1 MQGIAAPA
9 GKNGYCKQMN
19 MFFRK
24 NLLTVFCCYRN
35 VTARLYQTMYA
46 YHAHVFCIAGHAKD
60 IGGMLQFRPLNI
72 LSQYVQNTLKCA
84 LKPGY
89 SIAVEYNSNFQMQK
103 SIRNKLAA
111 QCFNLSQLFR
121 FPFILTFILSSAC
134 NCFTTA
140 IEKSCSL
147 LTG

>member
-9 GKNGYCKQMN
+9 GKNEYCKQMN

-35 VTARLYQTMYA
+35 VTTRLYQTMYA

-72 LSQYVQNTLKCA
+72 LSQYVKKKKYIKMCIKTWVFNCSRIQLKLSNAKVNPKQARSPVFQSLSVIQISFFFNIHTLKC
-84 LKPGY
+84 
-89 SIAVEYNSNFQMQK
+89 M
-103 SIRNKLAA
+103 
-111 QCFNLSQLFR
+111 QLFYD
-121 FPFILTFILSSAC
+121 SH
-134 NCFTTA
+134 
-140 IEKSCSL
+140 
-147 LTG
+147 